1 MMNGSASNS
10 PSLTQRRKDQTKL
23 EISRCAAELF
33 VLRGENP
40 VTADDIAREAGIG
53 LRTFYRYFRTKED
66 AVRPILANGIDE
78 WLRYIASSS
87 PGTPVVQVLESAARV
102 ALNSPAATPDAIAL
116 IRQLQRIIPGD
127 PALQNVWL
135 SLVNDTETALVL
147 VLRELMGPG
156 ADPLEVRLLAIA
168 ANTAQ
173 RMAVAAWVDGESPAY
188 GDGSPAEVAM
198 RCIRIL
204 TAGLGHVST

>member
-1 MMNGSASNS
+1 M
-10 PSLTQRRKDQTKL
+10 
-23 EISRCAAELF
+23 
-33 VLRGENP
+33 
-40 VTADDIAREAGIG
+40 
-53 LRTFYRYFRTKED
+53 
-66 AVRPILANGIDE
+66 
-78 WLRYIASSS
+78 
-87 PGTPVVQVLESAARV
+87 
-102 ALNSPAATPDAIAL
+102 
-116 IRQLQRIIPGD
+116 
-127 PALQNVWL
+127 

-147 VLRELMGPG
+147 VLRDLMGPG

-173 RMAVAAWVDGESPAY
+173 RMAVVAWVDGDSPAY

>member
-1 MMNGSASNS
+1 M
-10 PSLTQRRKDQTKL
+10 
-23 EISRCAAELF
+23 
-33 VLRGENP
+33 
-40 VTADDIAREAGIG
+40 
-53 LRTFYRYFRTKED
+53 
-66 AVRPILANGIDE
+66 RPILANGIDE
-78 WLRYIASSS
+78 WLGYIASSS
-87 PGTPVVQVLESAARV
+87 PGTPVVQVLASAARV

-116 IRQLQRIIPGD
+116 IRRLQKDCSWRSG
-127 PALQNVWL
+127 ASERVV

-147 VLRELMGPG
+147 VLRDLMGPG

-173 RMAVAAWVDGESPAY
+173 RMAVVAWVDGDSPAY

>member
-1 MMNGSASNS
+1 M
-10 PSLTQRRKDQTKL
+10 
-23 EISRCAAELF
+23 
-33 VLRGENP
+33 
-40 VTADDIAREAGIG
+40 ARVYRVQFAGYACCSGAGIRRPR
-53 LRTFYRYFRTKED
+53 RTEFTCCNTRCDCVDSPTSKDCSWRS
-66 AVRPILANGIDE
+66 G
-78 WLRYIASSS
+78 ASER
-87 PGTPVVQVLESAARV
+87 VV
-102 ALNSPAATPDAIAL
+102 
-116 IRQLQRIIPGD
+116 
-127 PALQNVWL
+127 

-147 VLRELMGPG
+147 VLRDLMGPG